1 MTRLVGRFPANG
13 VTVMAGWGTHIWL
26 PVALCGCGGCAPTRR
41 PQGLGYT
48 AGDRAWW
55 SVRVPSS
62 NRDPRLPRR
71 GGRAFGLGVRAV
83 GPCGRRAGSARGAGK
98 GAQATRGVGER
109 RSGAAEGGVC
119 GVSALCAFSS
129 TGGGACVARL
139 GVCISLISPPPPG
152 ARWRQPGR
160 NNRAQTNILVHRC
173 TWHTHTTARFTW
185 EQTAGG
191 TVRTAR
197 SARDHTGTRAGS
209 NGRRWPN
216 GLRLLP
222 DRPLHRETAWLG
234 VGLRAD

>member
-1 MTRLVGRFPANG
+1 MPRPRTHDDRTGRVFPDHLIITYLVAGAGRRCTYVAFAISSECRS
-13 VTVMAGWGTHIWL
+13 VC
-26 PVALCGCGGCAPTRR
+26 VALV
-41 PQGLGYT
+41 
-48 AGDRAWW
+48 AGA
-55 SVRVPSS
+55 
-62 NRDPRLPRR
+62 
-71 GGRAFGLGVRAV
+71 
-83 GPCGRRAGSARGAGK
+83 GRRC
-98 GAQATRGVGER
+98 TYTVCTYTGVLTYL
-109 RSGAAEGGVC
+109 C
-119 GVSALCAFSS
+119 CALSS
-129 TGGGACVARL
+129 TGEGACVARL

-173 TWHTHTTARFTW
+173 TWHAHITARFTW

-222 DRPLHRETAWLG
+222 GRPTASRNRVARGGTQGGPNCLTHALPRCLPTPTEEADGNGYG
-234 VGLRAD
+234 VIAGRRGPSEAAAQSER

>member
-1 MTRLVGRFPANG
+1 M
-13 VTVMAGWGTHIWL
+13 
-26 PVALCGCGGCAPTRR
+26 CGAERGAQAT
-41 PQGLGYT
+41 
-48 AGDRAWW
+48 
-55 SVRVPSS
+55 
-62 NRDPRLPRR
+62 RR
-71 GGRAFGLGVRAV
+71 GGRA
-83 GPCGRRAGSARGAGK
+83 
-98 GAQATRGVGER
+98 GER
-109 RSGAAEGGVC
+109 GRGRGCAASQRCVPSPQPEED
-119 GVSALCAFSS
+119 
-129 TGGGACVARL
+129 GGACVARL

-173 TWHTHTTARFTW
+173 TWHAHITARFTW

-222 DRPLHRETAWLG
+222 GRPTASRNRVARGGTQGGPNCLTHALPRCLPTPTEEADGNGYG
-234 VGLRAD
+234 VIAGRAGGSPSASLERGRRPEQALT